1 MKKLFIILTGLATG
15 AASYAG
21 TFTFVPTGNTDLSD
35 LSHDSAYE
43 WGITGS
49 TETALKTN
57 LSSGYHITGATIT
70 IKNIYN
76 WDITDTHNK
85 LFINLLDNP
94 VSGITT
100 FKDDPADQGPN
111 QGTVSDY
118 FDGNTTNNHNVY
130 YGDGHK
136 DGSSLSTGGKNTN
149 SGEIDL
155 TYYHD
160 ADGPHTKI
168 NYSYS
173 LSAWEISILDSYI
186 DNGNG
191 GVGRADFG
199 LGFDPDCHFYNDG
212 VCFTIYTDKDVHAT
226 PEGGVTAALLGLS
239 LTGLA
244 AARRYFRRR

>member
-1 MKKLFIILTGLATG
+1 MKRLFAILSGIATG

-21 TFTFVPTGNTDLSD
+21 SYTFTPTGNTDLSD

-57 LSSGYHITGATIT
+57 LSSGYHITSATIT

-76 WDITDTHNK
+76 WDVADTHNK

-100 FKDDPADQGPN
+100 FQDDPADQGVN

-118 FDGNTTNNHNVY
+118 FDGNNGTNGTRY
-130 YGDGHK
+130 YGDHHK
-136 DGSSLSTGGKNTN
+136 DGSGLSSGSKNKN

-155 TYYHD
+155 SYYHD
-160 ADGPHTKI
+160 NDGPATKI
-168 NYSYS
+168 NYSFS
-173 LSAWEISILDSYI
+173 LTAFDISVLTSYI
-186 DNGNG
+186 GDGNG
-191 GVGRADFG
+191 GSGTADFG

-212 VCFTIYTDKDVHAT
+212 VSFTICTEKDVHST
-226 PEGGVTAALLGLS
+226 PEGGVTAALFLF
-239 LTGLA
+239 GLA
-244 AARRYFRRR
+244 GVASVRRYFRRR